1 MDPSI
6 APVRPVSLW
15 RNRDYMLL
23 WGGQVVSVLGSNV
36 STIVVPLL
44 ILAITNSP
52 AAAGIAGAL
61 TSIPYVLFSLPVGA
75 LIDRW
80 DRKKVMVLC
89 DLGRALVFASI
100 PLAIWL
106 DTLTIWQLYVAA
118 FVEGV
123 LMVFFNIAEVAALPR
138 VVPKEQLGDATAQN
152 MSTFGVA
159 GVVGSGLGGFLYQ
172 SVGRAVPFVLD
183 AFSYL
188 VSALSLL
195 LIKTNFQGER
205 APTERRLRAEIME
218 GLRWAWNEPLVRF
231 TSFISGSMNLTW
243 AASVLIIIVLAKQL
257 GAGEAAIGTI
267 FSIGSVGSIVGA
279 ALGGRINRR
288 FSVGQIVIATTWVN
302 VLLFPLYALAP
313 NIIVLGV
320 ISAVLFTALPIYSV
334 AVLSYRLA
342 LIPDALQ
349 GRVNSAVRLVAF
361 GGIPLGSMLGG
372 FLLEQ
377 IGAVNSIWVFSAFLL
392 GLGIL
397 VLLKPVKASNE
408 VVSVEQA
415 A

>member
-1 MDPSI
+1 MNPI
-6 APVRPVSLW
+6 KPQGHVHLW

-23 WGGQVVSVLGSNV
+23 WSGQVVSVLGSSV
-36 STIVVPLL
+36 SSIIVPLL
-44 ILAITNSP
+44 ILALTNSP
-52 AAAGIAGAL
+52 AAAGIGGAL
-61 TSIPYVLFSLPVGA
+61 TAIPYVLFSLPAGA

-89 DLGRALVFASI
+89 DLGRSIAFASI
-100 PLAIWL
+100 PIAMWFDVI
-106 DTLTIWQLYVAA
+106 TIWQLYVVA
-118 FVEGV
+118 FVEGT
-123 LMVFFNIAEVAALPR
+123 LFVFFNIAEVAALPR

-159 GVVGSGLGGFLYQ
+159 GMIGPGLGGFLFQ

-188 VSALSLL
+188 ASALSLL
-195 LIKTNFQGER
+195 FIKTNFQGER
-205 APTERRLRAEIME
+205 APAERRLRAEIME
-218 GLRWAWNEPLVRF
+218 GLRWAWNEPLVRV
-231 TSFISGSMNLTW
+231 TSFISGGMNLTW
-243 AASVLIIIVLAKQL
+243 AASVLIIIVLAKQM

-267 FSIGSVGSIVGA
+267 FSIGSVGGIVGA

-288 FSVGQIVIATTWVN
+288 FTIGQIVVGTTWVN
-302 VLLFPLYALAP
+302 VLLFPVYALAP
-313 NIIVLGV
+313 NIITLGL
-320 ISAVLFTALPIYSV
+320 ISAVLYTVLPIYSV

-361 GGIPLGSMLGG
+361 GGIPLGSTLGG

-392 GLGIL
+392 ALGII
-397 VLLKPVKASNE
+397 VLLKPVKASDN
-408 VVSVEQA
+408 VVSMEQA

>member
-1 MDPSI
+1 MEISSQPT
-6 APVRPVSLW
+6 RHVSLW

-23 WGGQVVSVLGSNV
+23 WGGQVVSVVGSNV
-36 STIVVPLL
+36 SAIVVPLL
-44 ILAITNSP
+44 ILALTNSP

-61 TSIPYVLFSLPVGA
+61 TSIPYVLLSLPVGA

-80 DRKKVMVLC
+80 NRKKVMVLC
-89 DLGRALVFASI
+89 DLGRCLVFASI
-100 PLAIWL
+100 PVAMWL
-106 DTLTIWQLYVAA
+106 DVLTIWQLYAA
-118 FVEGV
+118 ALVEGI
-123 LMVFFNIAEVAALPR
+123 LMVFFNIAEVAAIPR

-159 GVVGSGLGGFLYQ
+159 GIIGSGLGGFLFQ

-188 VSALSLL
+188 VSAFSLL

-205 APTERRLRAEIME
+205 APSERRLRAEIME
-218 GLRWAWNEPLVRF
+218 GLKWAWNEPLVRF
-231 TSFISGSMNLTW
+231 TSFISSSLNLTW
-243 AASVLIIIVLAKQL
+243 AASVLIIIVLAKQM

-267 FSIGSVGSIVGA
+267 FSIGSVGSFIGA
-279 ALGGRINRR
+279 AMGGRINRR
-288 FSVGQIVIATTWVN
+288 FSVGQIVLVTTWSN

-313 NIIVLGV
+313 NVITLGL
-320 ISAVLFTALPIYSV
+320 ISAALFTALPIYSV

-349 GRVNSAVRLVAF
+349 GRVNSAVRLVSF

-372 FLLEQ
+372 FLLER
-377 IGAVNSIWVFSAFLL
+377 IGAANSIWVFSALLL
-392 GLGIL
+392 GIGIL
-397 VLLKPVKASNE
+397 VLLKPVKETTE

>member
-1 MDPSI
+1 MDPSLL
-6 APVRPVSLW
+6 PVRPVSLW

-23 WGGQVVSVLGSNV
+23 WSGQVVSVVGSSV
-36 STIVVPLL
+36 SAIVVPLL
-44 ILAITNSP
+44 ILALTNSP

-61 TSIPYVLFSLPVGA
+61 AAIPYVLFSLPAGA

-89 DLGRALVFASI
+89 DLGRSITFASI
-100 PLAIWL
+100 PFAMWF
-106 DTLTIWQLYVAA
+106 DVLTIWQLYVAA
-118 FVEGV
+118 FVEGT
-123 LMVFFNIAEVAALPR
+123 LFVFFNIAEVAALPR

-159 GVVGSGLGGFLYQ
+159 GMIGPGLGGFLFQ

-188 VSALSLL
+188 ASALSLL
-195 LIKTNFQGER
+195 LIKTSFQGER
-205 APTERRLRAEIME
+205 APAERKLRAEIME

-243 AASVLIIIVLAKQL
+243 SASVLIIIVLAKQW
-257 GAGEAAIGTI
+257 GEGEAAIGTI
-267 FSIGSVGSIVGA
+267 FSIGSVGGVIGA

-288 FSVGQIVIATTWVN
+288 FSIGQIVVANTWASA
-302 VLLFPLYALAP
+302 LLFPLYALAP

-320 ISAVLFTALPIYSV
+320 ISAVLFTTGPIYGV

-377 IGAVNSIWVFSAFLL
+377 IGAINSIWVFSAFLL

-397 VLLKPVKASNE
+397 VLLKPVKEGNKT
-408 VVSVEQA
+408 VGVEQA

>member
-1 MDPSI
+1 M
-6 APVRPVSLW
+6 
-15 RNRDYMLL
+15 
-23 WGGQVVSVLGSNV
+23 SVLGSNV
-36 STIVVPLL
+36 SAIVIPLL
-44 ILAITNSP
+44 ILAMTNSP

-61 TSIPYVLFSLPVGA
+61 VSIPYVLFSLPVGA

-100 PLAIWL
+100 PLAMWL
-106 DTLTIWQLYVAA
+106 DVLTIWQLYVAA
-118 FVEGV
+118 FVEGT
-123 LMVFFNIAEVAALPR
+123 LLVFFNIAEVAALPR

-152 MSTFGVA
+152 MSPFGVA
-159 GVVGSGLGGFLYQ
+159 GVIGSGLGGFLYQ
-172 SVGRAVPFVLD
+172 SVGRAVPFVFD

-188 VSALSLL
+188 ASALSLL
-195 LIKTNFQGER
+195 LIKKSFQGER
-205 APTERRLRAEIME
+205 PSAERRLRAEIME
-218 GLRWAWNEPLVRF
+218 GLRWAWNEPLVRI

-243 AASVLIIIVLAKQL
+243 AASVLIIIVLAKQM
-257 GAGEAAIGTI
+257 GAGEAAIGMI
-267 FSIGSVGSIVGA
+267 FSIGSVGSILGA
-279 ALGGRINRR
+279 AVGGRINRR
-288 FSVGQIVIATTWVN
+288 FTVGQIVTATTWAN
-302 VLLFPLYALAP
+302 VLLVPLYALAP
-313 NIIVLGV
+313 NIIVLGL

-361 GGIPLGSMLGG
+361 GGIPLGSVSGG

-377 IGAVNSIWVFSAFLL
+377 IGAVNSIWVFSVFLL
-392 GLGIL
+392 ALGIL
-397 VLLKPVKASNE
+397 VLLKPVKENTQA
-408 VVSVEQA
+408 VSVEQA